1 MYLGLPSVKG
11 RQSALRTRGPAL
23 TQYIPNLRRAGDA
36 PRKATSNAD
45 NGNELGIDK
54 AITRIIDS
62 EKKGKEHEH
71 LLISRWILE
80 MLEGS

>member
-1 MYLGLPSVKG
+1 MKG

-62 EKKGKEHEH
+62 EKKEKRIRTPVD
-71 LLISRWILE
+71 IS
-80 MLEGS
+80 MDSGNAGS